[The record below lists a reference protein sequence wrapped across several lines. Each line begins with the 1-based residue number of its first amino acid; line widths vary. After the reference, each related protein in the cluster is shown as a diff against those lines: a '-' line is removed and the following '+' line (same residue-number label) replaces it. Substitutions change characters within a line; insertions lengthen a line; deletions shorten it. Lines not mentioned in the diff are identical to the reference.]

1 MKKNMGSVDK
11 VIRLILA
18 AFFIFLFVFNMVG
31 LFLGYIL
38 LVLAL
43 IFIIT
48 ALVGWCPIYAL
59 LKIRT
64 CKAK

>member
-18 AFFIFLFVFNMVG
+18 AFFIFLFIFNMVG

-38 LVLAL
+38 LFLAL

-48 ALVGWCPIYAL
+48 ALIGWCPIYAI

-64 CKAK
+64 NKAK